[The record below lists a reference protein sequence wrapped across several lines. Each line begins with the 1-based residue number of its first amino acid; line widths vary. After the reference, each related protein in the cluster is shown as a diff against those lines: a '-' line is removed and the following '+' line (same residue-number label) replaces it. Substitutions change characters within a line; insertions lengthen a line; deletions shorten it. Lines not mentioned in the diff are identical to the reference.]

1 VFLLP
6 QELVSV
12 GAPFCCFC
20 VVQVVERVFMRK
32 RDGRG
37 WLQMNNKRKLLAGFF
52 LVAGSALMVY
62 AIVQHID
69 LNLPIG
75 LALIVF
81 GNIITLFAE

>member
-1 VFLLP
+1 
-6 QELVSV
+6 
-12 GAPFCCFC
+12 
-20 VVQVVERVFMRK
+20 MRK

-62 AIVQHID
+62 AIVQHVD

-81 GNIITLFAE
+81 GNIIALFAE

>member
-1 VFLLP
+1 
-6 QELVSV
+6 
-12 GAPFCCFC
+12 
-20 VVQVVERVFMRK
+20 
-32 RDGRG
+32 
-37 WLQMNNKRKLLAGFF
+37 MNNKRKLLAGFF